1 MRHSIQGMGKQGRG
15 FGAKCAFLALG
26 WIAITGGALAAPI
39 DAIAKKPSGPVE
51 FAPPGG
57 DFSKVSDGQKIPSG
71 STIKTGPDGS
81 VILVT
86 TPGTGVR
93 VEENTTIKIDDLDFA
108 KTQDNI
114 SRRKATVDVQTGT
127 VSCLI
132 DHSTPDVT
140 DFVVKTPQGSAAA
153 RGTFYGVSVVNGQSF
168 VKVAE
173 GKVGVA
179 AKEGP
184 KDKGKAKSDN
194 GTPASAVDKAKA
206 DQAAPVPQGDD
217 QTPAKKPVI

>member
-1 MRHSIQGMGKQGRG
+1 MTQARLKKG
-15 FGAKCAFLALG
+15 FVGTGGLALLLALG
-26 WIAITGGALAAPI
+26 MGSAALAVPI
-39 DAIAKKPSGPVE
+39 DAIAKKPSGTVE
-51 FAPPGG
+51 AAPPGG
-57 DFSKVSDGQKIPSG
+57 SFSKVSDGQKLPSG
-71 STIKTGPDGS
+71 TTIRTGPDAS
-81 VILVT
+81 LIVVT

-93 VEENTTIKIDDLDFA
+93 IEENTTVKLDDLDFA
-108 KTQDNI
+108 KTSDNI
-114 SRRKATVDVQTGT
+114 SRRKATVDVKSGT

-173 GKVGVA
+173 GKVGVS

-184 KDKGKAKSDN
+184 KKGTAAKAD
-194 GTPASAVDKAKA
+194 GQPATQVDKAKA
-206 DQAAPVPQGDD
+206 DQDAPVPKDGGDAPK
-217 QTPAKKPVI
+217 PAI

>member
-1 MRHSIQGMGKQGRG
+1 MKRT
-15 FGAKCAFLALG
+15 AKGIALLLILG
-26 WIAITGGALAAPI
+26 LCGTVATAGLMAAPV
-39 DAIAKKPSGPVE
+39 DAVAKKPSGSVQ
-51 FAPPGG
+51 AALPGG
-57 DFSKVSDGQKIPSG
+57 DFAKVTDGQKLPSG
-71 STIKTGPDGS
+71 TTIKTGADAS

-93 VEENTTIKIDDLDFA
+93 VEENTTIKIDNLQFA
-108 KTQDNI
+108 KTSDGI
-114 SRRKATVDVQTGT
+114 SQRKATVDVQNGT

-179 AKEGP
+179 AKVAKKDDKP
-184 KDKGKAKSDN
+184 KDGK
-194 GTPASAVDKAKA
+194 PATAVDKANA
-206 DQAAPVPQGDD
+206 DQAAPVPQ
-217 QTPAKKPVI
+217 PEKKPAI